1 MAKKRGPYEVSEEEF
16 DELVSNNRENIV
28 YLEYDEHTSKISEDG
43 VELSYTEE
51 SWLGREFIDSL
62 IDSKKEIAWGRD
74 DKRDVNYEFTRW
86 NSKKD

>member
-1 MAKKRGPYEVSEEEF
+1 MAKKRGPYEISEEEF

-28 YLEYDEHTSKISEDG
+28 FLEYDEHTSKISENG

-51 SWLGREFIDSL
+51 TWLGREFIDSL
-62 IDSKKEIAWGRD
+62 IDSNKEIAWGRD
-74 DKRDVNYEFTRW
+74 DNRDVNYEFTRW